1 MVSYKLRLGQDL
13 TEKRVGLFAIPPVR
27 RSFPSMKRIVLINC
41 SLLFFLFVY
50 AVPSFGLPAQD
61 IQLVL
66 DAQYVQVAQK
76 MIKEAKKSIQVM
88 MFDMRYYDEHPNSP
102 SNLLIK
108 ELIGAKKRG
117 VKVEVILEIK
127 EEEDRTTLGNRRTG
141 KILSDGGVGVIYDPA
156 FKTTHTKVMVVDGE
170 LTLLG
175 SANWTYHALTSN
187 NEVSVLIRSKELA
200 KEIIDYFN
208 RLKTTGSKSQNKE

>member
-1 MVSYKLRLGQDL
+1 MIILRKIAPIILFLVLPISYLPR
-13 TEKRVGLFAIPPVR
+13 
-27 RSFPSMKRIVLINC
+27 
-41 SLLFFLFVY
+41 
-50 AVPSFGLPAQD
+50 SFGLPAQD
-61 IQLVL
+61 VQVVT
-66 DAQYVQVAQK
+66 DAQYFQVAKK
-76 MIKEAKKSIQVM
+76 MIQEAKTSLQVM
-88 MFDMRYYDEHPNSP
+88 MFEMRYYDEHPNSP

-117 VKVEVILEIK
+117 VKVEVILEVK

-141 KILSDGGVGVIYDPA
+141 KMLSDGGVGIIYDPA

-200 KEIIDYFN
+200 KEMINYFN
-208 RLKTTGSKSQNKE
+208 RLKASGSKK